1 MKSIGVGI
9 LPIHGTA
16 CLSGHSLIEPN
27 FHPLH
32 KTMYYNNLSLAVKII
47 WYYPV
52 IVLTNNQLK
61 KIIHVHTQI
70 KTCAKYSLKST
81 HRLYS
86 HVKYKVSK

>member
-32 KTMYYNNLSLAVKII
+32 KTMYYNNLSLAVKNI
-47 WYYPV
+47 WYMYYPV

-61 KIIHVHTQI
+61 IIIHVHTQI
-70 KTCAKYSLKST
+70 KTCKI
-81 HRLYS
+81 
-86 HVKYKVSK
+86 

>member
-9 LPIHGTA
+9 LPIHGAT

-32 KTMYYNNLSLAVKII
+32 KTMYNNNLSLAVKNI

-61 KIIHVHTQI
+61 KIIHVHTCTQI
-70 KTCAKYSLKST
+70 KTCKI
-81 HRLYS
+81 
-86 HVKYKVSK
+86 

>member
-9 LPIHGTA
+9 LPIHGTT
-16 CLSGHSLIEPN
+16 CLFGHSLIEPN

-32 KTMYYNNLSLAVKII
+32 KTMYYNNLSLAVKNI

-70 KTCAKYSLKST
+70 KTCKI
-81 HRLYS
+81 
-86 HVKYKVSK
+86 

>member
-32 KTMYYNNLSLAVKII
+32 KTMYYKLISCSKKHLVLPSHSFNKLS
-47 WYYPV
+47 
-52 IVLTNNQLK
+52 TK
-61 KIIHVHTQI
+61 KNHTC
-70 KTCAKYSLKST
+70 T
-81 HRLYS
+81 
-86 HVKYKVSK
+86 

>member
-9 LPIHGTA
+9 LPIHGIT
-16 CLSGHSLIEPN
+16 CLSGHCLIEPN

-32 KTMYYNNLSLAVKII
+32 KTMYYNNLSLAVKNI

-52 IVLTNNQLK
+52 IVLTKNQLK

-70 KTCAKYSLKST
+70 KTCKI
-81 HRLYS
+81 
-86 HVKYKVSK
+86 

>member
-1 MKSIGVGI
+1 MKSVGVGI
-9 LPIHGTA
+9 LPIHGIT
-16 CLSGHSLIEPN
+16 CLSGHRLTEPN

-32 KTMYYNNLSLAVKII
+32 KTMYYNNLSLAVKKI

-70 KTCAKYSLKST
+70 KTCKI
-81 HRLYS
+81 
-86 HVKYKVSK
+86 

>member
-9 LPIHGTA
+9 LPIHGIT

-27 FHPLH
+27 FHLLH
-32 KTMYYNNLSLAVKII
+32 KTMYYNNLSLAVKNI

-70 KTCAKYSLKST
+70 KTCKI
-81 HRLYS
+81 
-86 HVKYKVSK
+86 

>member
-9 LPIHGTA
+9 LPIHGTS

-32 KTMYYNNLSLAVKII
+32 KTMYHNNLSLAVKNI

-70 KTCAKYSLKST
+70 KTCKI
-81 HRLYS
+81 
-86 HVKYKVSK
+86 

>member
-1 MKSIGVGI
+1 MKSVGVGI

-32 KTMYYNNLSLAVKII
+32 KTMYYNNLSLAVKNI

-70 KTCAKYSLKST
+70 KTCKIKFEIYT
-81 HRLYS
+81 
-86 HVKYKVSK
+86 

>member
-32 KTMYYNNLSLAVKII
+32 KTMYYKLISCSKKHL
-47 WYYPV
+47 
-52 IVLTNNQLK
+52 VLP
-61 KIIHVHTQI
+61 
-70 KTCAKYSLKST
+70 
-81 HRLYS
+81 S
-86 HVKYKVSK
+86 HSFNK

>member
-9 LPIHGTA
+9 LPIHGAT
-16 CLSGHSLIEPN
+16 CLSCHSLIEPN

-32 KTMYYNNLSLAVKII
+32 KTMYYNNLSLAVKNI

-52 IVLTNNQLK
+52 IVLTKNQLK

-70 KTCAKYSLKST
+70 KTCKI
-81 HRLYS
+81 
-86 HVKYKVSK
+86 

>member
-9 LPIHGTA
+9 LPIHGST

-32 KTMYYNNLSLAVKII
+32 KTMYNNNLSLAVKNI

-70 KTCAKYSLKST
+70 KTCKI
-81 HRLYS
+81 
-86 HVKYKVSK
+86 

>member
-9 LPIHGTA
+9 LPIHGTS

-32 KTMYYNNLSLAVKII
+32 KTMYYNNLSLAVKNI

-52 IVLTNNQLK
+52 IVLTYNQLK

-70 KTCAKYSLKST
+70 KTCKIYL
-81 HRLYS
+81 
-86 HVKYKVSK
+86 VV

>member
-1 MKSIGVGI
+1 MKSTGVGI
-9 LPIHGTA
+9 LPIHGTS

-32 KTMYYNNLSLAVKII
+32 KTMYNNNLSLAVKNI

-52 IVLTNNQLK
+52 IVLTNNQLN

-70 KTCAKYSLKST
+70 KTCKI
-81 HRLYS
+81 
-86 HVKYKVSK
+86 

>member
-1 MKSIGVGI
+1 MKSVGVGI
-9 LPIHGTA
+9 LPIHGTT
-16 CLSGHSLIEPN
+16 CVSGHSLIEPN

-32 KTMYYNNLSLAVKII
+32 KTMYYNNLSLAVKNIY

-70 KTCAKYSLKST
+70 KTCKI
-81 HRLYS
+81 
-86 HVKYKVSK
+86 

>member
-9 LPIHGTA
+9 LPIHGIT

-32 KTMYYNNLSLAVKII
+32 KTMYYNNLSLAVKT
-47 WYYPV
+47 
-52 IVLTNNQLK
+52 VLTYNQLK
-61 KIIHVHTQI
+61 KIIHVRYILKLKH
-70 KTCAKYSLKST
+70 AKYSLKST

>member
-32 KTMYYNNLSLAVKII
+32 KTMYNNNLSLAVKNI

-70 KTCAKYSLKST
+70 KTCKI
-81 HRLYS
+81 
-86 HVKYKVSK
+86 

>member
-1 MKSIGVGI
+1 MKSTGVGI
-9 LPIHGTA
+9 LPIHGIT

-32 KTMYYNNLSLAVKII
+32 KTMYYIYLSLAVKNI

-52 IVLTNNQLK
+52 IVLTNYQLK

-70 KTCAKYSLKST
+70 KTCKI
-81 HRLYS
+81 
-86 HVKYKVSK
+86 

>member
-9 LPIHGTA
+9 LPIHGTI

-32 KTMYYNNLSLAVKII
+32 KTMYYNNLSLAVKNI

-52 IVLTNNQLK
+52 IFLTNNQLK

-70 KTCAKYSLKST
+70 KTCKI
-81 HRLYS
+81 
-86 HVKYKVSK
+86 

>member
-9 LPIHGTA
+9 LPIHGIT
-16 CLSGHSLIEPN
+16 CLSGHSLIESN

-32 KTMYYNNLSLAVKII
+32 KTMYYNNLSLAVKNI

-52 IVLTNNQLK
+52 IVLTYNQLK

-70 KTCAKYSLKST
+70 KTCKI
-81 HRLYS
+81 
-86 HVKYKVSK
+86 

>member
-16 CLSGHSLIEPN
+16 CLSGHSLTEPN

-32 KTMYYNNLSLAVKII
+32 KTMYYNNLSLAVKNI

-70 KTCAKYSLKST
+70 KTCKI
-81 HRLYS
+81 
-86 HVKYKVSK
+86 